1 MVEIAWLIPLLPVL
15 AFALCIAFGE
25 RGPLRSA
32 GFGIA
37 AILASLALSAG
48 IAAEVLAGGHGGARV
63 TESPWIWIGST
74 RLSFGTLVDPLT
86 AVMLVVVTVVAS
98 MVLIYS
104 TGYMRGDPRFPL
116 FYAYLS
122 LFSAAMLGLVLASNL
137 VLLYVCWEIM

>member
-37 AILASLALSAG
+37 AILASLALSLG
-48 IAAEVLAGGHGGARV
+48 VAAVV
-63 TESPWIWIGST
+63 
-74 RLSFGTLVDPLT
+74 
-86 AVMLVVVTVVAS
+86 LVVVTVVAS
-98 MVLIYS
+98 LVLIYS

-122 LFSAAMLGLVLASNL
+122 LFSAAMLGLVLASN
-137 VLLYVCWEIM
+137 